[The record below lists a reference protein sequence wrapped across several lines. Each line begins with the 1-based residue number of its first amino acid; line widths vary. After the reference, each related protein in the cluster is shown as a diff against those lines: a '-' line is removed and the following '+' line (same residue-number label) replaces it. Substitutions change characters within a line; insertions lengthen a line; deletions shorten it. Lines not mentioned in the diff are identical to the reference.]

1 MIETIPIE
9 LKNSD
14 QWVVWALEMMRG
26 KPTKVP
32 YNANKGK
39 TRTRA
44 STTDPKTWVTY
55 DEAYR
60 LITRSKGYNGL
71 GFVFSKDSPFI
82 GMDWDHI
89 RDPVTGVIEDRI
101 LTEEILPLGSYAE
114 VSPSGTGVHVIGKGS
129 VPGDRNKSG
138 NREMYD
144 CDRFFT
150 MTGMHIEGTPL
161 TIEKVSQE
169 ALAVV
174 YQRMVG
180 DRVPQCNRKPVLHP
194 ATRP

>member
-1 MIETIPIE
+1 MMRETHTCNEKECKGYESIPSE
-9 LKNSD
+9 LKTCD
-14 QWVVWALEMMRG
+14 QWIVWAIEIRHG
-26 KPTKVP
+26 KRTKVP
-32 YNANKGK
+32 YNAKKGK

-44 STTDPKTWVTY
+44 STTDPKTWTTY

-71 GFVFSKDSPFI
+71 GFVFSTDDPYI
-82 GMDWDHI
+82 GLDWDDI
-89 RDPVTGVIEDRI
+89 RDPVTGVIDEKI
-101 LTEEILPLGSYAE
+101 LSEEILPLGSYAE

-144 CDRFFT
+144 SDRFFT

-161 TIEKVSQE
+161 TVEKVPQD
-169 ALAVV
+169 AL
-174 YQRMVG
+174 
-180 DRVPQCNRKPVLHP
+180 NL
-194 ATRP
+194 